1 MMLLKLGRALG
12 VALSCLLVAPASA
25 LWAVSMPTPGQRLTL
40 GDAITFT
47 LENHPRR
54 MAASSEAGA
63 AEQQVGEAK
72 SAMLPQIY
80 GAADY
85 LGATQN
91 GIGVANYLNP
101 GFVPRH
107 NGASGESQAWSLKN
121 NYLGAVGA
129 SQYLFDFGRVR
140 GEIDER
146 RARADAAGADLKLTE
161 LDLIFQTSQRYFALL
176 AARQLVTVYEEAIT
190 QRQEQVHESKVKAA
204 AALAPQIDVYTAEAQ
219 LARAETQLLAERN
232 EVLKA
237 KAALDNAMGL
247 GAEAPDY
254 KTSQTLSP
262 SDIVGTAEEYIGA
275 AMRLRPDLL
284 ALEDQARAAGAKVRE
299 YRSDLFPTV
308 NAAAGYNAVGTGL
321 PAANNYNIGLLIS
334 WPIFNGM
341 LTTHQIEEARLRRDA
356 VEHSIADLRQRILL
370 EVKTAF
376 LDWQN
381 AHQEIHEALVTLD
394 ASRVELTLAQKRYSA
409 GLGNIIELTDAER
422 DFIQDKAAYVNT
434 LYAFAVARAGLERA
448 AGQSL
453 EGR

>member
-1 MMLLKLGRALG
+1 MLLKLGRALG
-12 VALSCLLVAPASA
+12 VALSCLIVAPSPA

-40 GDAITFT
+40 GDAIGFT

-54 MAASSEAGA
+54 LAANSEAGA

-72 SAMLPQIY
+72 SAMLPQVY

-85 LGATQN
+85 LASTQN

-101 GFVPRH
+101 GFIPRH
-107 NGASGESQAWSLKN
+107 NGAVGESQAWSLEN

-129 SQYLFDFGRVR
+129 TQYLFDFGRVR
-140 GEIDER
+140 GEIAES
-146 RARADAAGADLKLTE
+146 RAQADAAGAQLKLTD
-161 LDLIFQTSQRYFALL
+161 LDLIFQTSQRYFELL
-176 AARQLVTVYEEAIT
+176 AAGQLVTVYQEAIT
-190 QRQEQVHESKVKAA
+190 QRQEQVHEAKVKSAA
-204 AALAPQIDVYTAEAQ
+204 GLTPEIDVYTAQAQ

-232 EVLKA
+232 EVAKA

-247 GAEAPDY
+247 GAEEPDY
-254 KTSQTLSP
+254 EPAQTLGS
-262 SDIVGTAEEYIGA
+262 SEVVGSADEYIGA
-275 AMRLRPDLL
+275 ALKLRPDLL

-308 NAAAGYNAVGTGL
+308 NAAAGYNLVGSGL
-321 PAANNYNIGLLIS
+321 PGTNNYNIGLLIS

-341 LTTHQIEEARLRRDA
+341 LTTHQIEEAQLRREA
-356 VEHSIADLRQRILL
+356 VEHSLADMRQRIML
-370 EVKTAF
+370 EVRTAF

-381 AHQEIHEALVTLD
+381 AHQEIHEAFVTLD
-394 ASRVELTLAQKRYSA
+394 ASRVELALAQKRYAA

-422 DFIQDKAAYVNT
+422 DFIQDKAGYVNT

-448 AGQSL
+448 DGQSL